1 MLQPDETGS
10 AELMAHAD
18 GALYATITTSR
29 ERLVAA
35 DWQHRVQYAVKVLGT
50 HVVSF
55 SSDLHAYVHSES
67 PRSRNAG

>member
-35 DWQHRVQYAVKVLGT
+35 DWQHRVQYAVKVL
-50 HVVSF
+50 VS
-55 SSDLHAYVHSES
+55 
-67 PRSRNAG
+67 